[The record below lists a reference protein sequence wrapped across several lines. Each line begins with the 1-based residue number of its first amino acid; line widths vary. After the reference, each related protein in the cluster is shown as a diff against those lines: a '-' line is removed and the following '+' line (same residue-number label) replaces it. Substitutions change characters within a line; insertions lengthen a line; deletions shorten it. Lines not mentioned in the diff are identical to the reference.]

1 MRALFESFHSH
12 PLIPLEKVSDRF
24 RARRQA
30 FLEHVTEAIGVGAE
44 SDEYRQKWKMA
55 IELAEDWKLDVD
67 ALRIK
72 ARRPVTASNY
82 RNNLGGAFVV
92 CMRP

>member
-1 MRALFESFHSH
+1 MGIRLRSDVVFDPPGMRALFESFHSH
-12 PLIPLEKVSDRF
+12 PLIPIEKVNDRF

-30 FLEHVTEAIGVGAE
+30 FLEHVTEAIGAGAE
-44 SDEYRQKWKMA
+44 NDDYKHKWNLA

-72 ARRPVTASNY
+72 ASQR
-82 RNNLGGAFVV
+82 
-92 CMRP
+92 C